1 MGKKNVELLSKMINY
16 YTRLPKGLTQ
26 KYHNPNIHVHGIEVP
41 FRMFVCGASGS
52 GKTNWLLNLLAKF
65 TGTFDHITLCCKD
78 SSEPLYRLLQA
89 KISADQLTVCEGMDQ
104 IPALESLDPNCQHLV
119 IFDDLV
125 LAKDLSLIQEY
136 FVRGRKVA
144 KGVSCVF
151 LSQTYYRGN
160 GLKTIRQNCNYVV
173 LKKISSTR
181 DLGMVLSDFPL
192 PISRQELTELYIE
205 ITRNPLDALLIDIN
219 KSKFRRNFDE
229 LS

>member
-1 MGKKNVELLSKMINY
+1 M
-16 YTRLPKGLTQ
+16 
-26 KYHNPNIHVHGIEVP
+26 
-41 FRMFVCGASGS
+41 
-52 GKTNWLLNLLAKF
+52 
-65 TGTFDHITLCCKD
+65 
-78 SSEPLYRLLQA
+78 YRLLQSNVA
-89 KISADQLTVCEGMDQ
+89 SHQLTVCEGMEE
-104 IPALESLDPNCQHLV
+104 IPPLESLDPVCQHLV

-125 LAKDLSLIQEY
+125 LAKDLSIIQEY

-160 GLKTIRQNCNYVV
+160 GLKTIRQNSNYVV

-192 PISRQELTELYIE
+192 PISRQELAGLYTE
-205 ITRNPLDALLIDIN
+205 ITSNPHDALLIDIN
-219 KSKFRRNFDE
+219 KSKFRKNFDE